1 MRSSAAM
8 GGYGAREVAKMVGL
22 SVSQV
27 RAYVRAGFLEP
38 TRGPH
43 GELRFSFQ
51 DLVLLRTAKGLV
63 SARIAPR
70 RVRSALRKLKEQLP
84 EGRPLRGVHI
94 RAVGDRIVVGDGRA
108 SWSPESGQVL
118 FDFETQELARM
129 VAPLQIRA
137 RGGDATDWYERAC
150 DLEETAPDEAR
161 DAYRRALEMDP
172 SHGDAWVNLG
182 RLLHEAGDPRA
193 AAQHYR
199 KAIELNPDNVVALF
213 NLGVALEDLRMPE
226 EAILA
231 YRTALAADSGC
242 ADAHYNL
249 SQLYEARG
257 EGAAALRHLRTYRK
271 LVQA

>member
-1 MRSSAAM
+1 MS
-8 GGYGAREVAKMVGL
+8 GYGAREVAKMLGL

-38 TRGPH
+38 TRGPR

-51 DLVLLRTAKGLV
+51 DLVLLRTAQGLV

-94 RAVGDRIVVGDGRA
+94 RAEGDRIVVGDGRA
-108 SWSPESGQVL
+108 TFCPESGQIL
-118 FDFETQELARM
+118 FDFQTRELARK
-129 VAPLQIRA
+129 VAPLQRRA
-137 RGGDATDWYERAC
+137 QDGDASDWYERAC
-150 DLEETAPDEAR
+150 DLEESAPDEAQK
-161 DAYRRALEMDP
+161 AYRRVLEMDP
-172 SHGDAWVNLG
+172 AHGDAWVNLG

-199 KAIELNPDNVVALF
+199 KAIELQPDNGVALF

-231 YRTALAADSGC
+231 YRTALAADAGC

-249 SQLYEARG
+249 SQLYESRG
-257 EGAAALRHLRTYRK
+257 DGPAALRHLRTYRK